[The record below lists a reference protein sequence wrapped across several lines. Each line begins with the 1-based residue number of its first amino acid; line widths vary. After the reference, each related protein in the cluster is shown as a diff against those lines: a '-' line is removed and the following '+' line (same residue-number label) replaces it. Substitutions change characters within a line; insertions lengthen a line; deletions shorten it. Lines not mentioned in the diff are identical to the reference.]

1 MIWQNTGYL
10 LSKIKYN
17 ENSIIAEFYTESYG
31 KISGLIFGATS
42 KKLKNYLII
51 GNKFHLNYRAKSEN
65 SIGSFKIEIDEI
77 TTPHFLDNKQKLSCI
92 VYSINLIKILSA
104 DNQSNIKVYNSLSY
118 LYNFLNM
125 DNWLKK
131 FVIWE
136 LDIFKNF
143 GYELILSDFV
153 VKKKNNGNEI
163 FYQINDKNKIIP
175 NFLISPNNE
184 NVDKLDIINGLN
196 IVGDFLSKS
205 ILIPNNINYPNS
217 RIDFLNS
224 IKYP

>member
-1 MIWQNTGYL
+1 MYFYKPDY
-10 LSKIKYN
+10 SN
-17 ENSIIAEFYTESYG
+17 EII
-31 KISGLIFGATS
+31 LR
-42 KKLKNYLII
+42 N
-51 GNKFHLNYRAKSEN
+51 N
-65 SIGSFKIEIDEI
+65 
-77 TTPHFLDNKQKLSCI
+77 
-92 VYSINLIKILSA
+92 SINLIKILSA
-104 DNQSNIKVYNSLSY
+104 DNQSNIKVFNSLSY
-118 LYNFLNM
+118 FYNFLNM

-217 RIDFLNS
+217 RIDFINS